1 MGWKSRSATDL
12 SASLV
17 RTVASLV
24 FQFPSLNRGI
34 LLVQVNIYEIWK
46 VWKLYEVNACCIL
59 SRFSRVSLCVAP
71 WTAARQAPLVHGI
84 LQARILV
91 RVAMPS
97 SRGSS

>member
-59 SRFSRVSLCVAP
+59 SRFSCVSLCVAP